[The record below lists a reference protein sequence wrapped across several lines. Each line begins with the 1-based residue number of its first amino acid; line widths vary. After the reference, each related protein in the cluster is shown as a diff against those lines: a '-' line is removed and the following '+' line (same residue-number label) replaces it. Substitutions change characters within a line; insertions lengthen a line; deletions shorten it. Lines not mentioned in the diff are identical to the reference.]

1 MSDEQETQETTAA
14 TVADI
19 EEPTAAVPPSTE
31 SDDVPVAA
39 TVETADTSASD
50 AASPPPEPEVD
61 PEPKVER
68 TAEATP
74 EARLEPVPVAADAT
88 KDAEPVAAP
97 SGGRPASTHPAPPP
111 ESDPTALD
119 PRKRVPPV
127 YRANQGPSQSRFRP
141 RHVATDVP
149 LEQIH
154 YKNIEILSQFLDRQ
168 GRILSRRKTR
178 VSAKKQRRL
187 KTAIKQ
193 ARHLA
198 LLPYTPSHIRGRR

>member
-1 MSDEQETQETTAA
+1 MSDAQETQETTAA
-14 TVADI
+14 TEA
-19 EEPTAAVPPSTE
+19 EAPSPTEGGAAT
-31 SDDVPVAA
+31 SDDAQASATAEAAGSDVSAPEPQSETEPAAEQPAA
-39 TVETADTSASD
+39 TEPAPTPAATAETEAVKP
-50 AASPPPEPEVD
+50 ASPPPAGRSAGARPAAP
-61 PEPKVER
+61 PEP
-68 TAEATP
+68 
-74 EARLEPVPVAADAT
+74 D
-88 KDAEPVAAP
+88 
-97 SGGRPASTHPAPPP
+97 PA
-111 ESDPTALD
+111 ALD

-141 RHVATDVP
+141 RNVATDVP

-154 YKNIEILSQFLDRQ
+154 YKNIEVLAQFLDRQ

>member
-1 MSDEQETQETTAA
+1 M
-14 TVADI
+14 
-19 EEPTAAVPPSTE
+19 
-31 SDDVPVAA
+31 
-39 TVETADTSASD
+39 
-50 AASPPPEPEVD
+50 
-61 PEPKVER
+61 
-68 TAEATP
+68 
-74 EARLEPVPVAADAT
+74 
-88 KDAEPVAAP
+88 
-97 SGGRPASTHPAPPP
+97 
-111 ESDPTALD
+111 
-119 PRKRVPPV
+119 PPV

-154 YKNIEILSQFLDRQ
+154 YKNIEILSQFVDRQ

-198 LLPYTPSHIRGRR
+198 MLPYTPSHIRGRR

>member
-1 MSDEQETQETTAA
+1 M
-14 TVADI
+14 
-19 EEPTAAVPPSTE
+19 
-31 SDDVPVAA
+31 
-39 TVETADTSASD
+39 
-50 AASPPPEPEVD
+50 
-61 PEPKVER
+61 
-68 TAEATP
+68 
-74 EARLEPVPVAADAT
+74 
-88 KDAEPVAAP
+88 
-97 SGGRPASTHPAPPP
+97 
-111 ESDPTALD
+111 
-119 PRKRVPPV
+119 PPV

>member
-14 TVADI
+14 DV
-19 EEPTAAVPPSTE
+19 EEPTAAVPPSAGSGDT
-31 SDDVPVAA
+31 PAAAVAEA
-39 TVETADTSASD
+39 ADTSASD
-50 AASPPPEPEVD
+50 AAPATPESEAD
-61 PEPKVER
+61 PESKAEQ

-74 EARLEPVPVAADAT
+74 ESKPEPAPAAAT
-88 KDAEPVAAP
+88 ETKAAEPATTP
-97 SGGRPASTHPAPPP
+97 SDGRSASARPAPPP
-111 ESDPTALD
+111 EPDPTALD

-154 YKNIEILSQFLDRQ
+154 YKNIEVLSQFLDRQ